1 MKVGRN
7 EADFLNALKS
17 ELGDKILEAR
27 VLGPRRIAIS
37 VKPGDH
43 RAAIWALRKFGG
55 SHMSTITGTD
65 MGGSIEIAYHIWCYQ
80 AGVEA
85 TIKAEVPKS
94 SPEIET
100 VSDIIP
106 GSMLYEAEARDLLGI
121 EFKGL
126 PYEGRLILP
135 EDWPEGVHPLRKDWK
150 PDWLK

>member
-1 MKVGRN
+1 MKAGN
-7 EADFLNALKS
+7 ETNFLEALKS
-17 ELGDKILEAR
+17 ELGDKVLKAH
-27 VLGPRRIAIS
+27 VLGPRRIVIS

-43 RAAIWALRKFGG
+43 KAAIGALKKFGG

-80 AGVEA
+80 AGAEV
-85 TIKAEVPKS
+85 TIKTEVPKA

-106 GSMLYEAEARDLLGI
+106 GSLLYEAEARDLLGI

-126 PYEGRLILP
+126 PYEGKLILP